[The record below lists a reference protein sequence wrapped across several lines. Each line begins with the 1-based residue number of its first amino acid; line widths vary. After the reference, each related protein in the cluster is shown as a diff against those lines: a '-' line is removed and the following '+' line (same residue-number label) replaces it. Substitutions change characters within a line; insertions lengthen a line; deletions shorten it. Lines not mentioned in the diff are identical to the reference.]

1 MSPNQPPPSSKTLV
15 IIPTYDELE
24 NLPLIVGRLHRAQPE
39 VDVLVVDDNSPDGTG
54 EKADEMAAADPRIHV
69 LHRSEKNGLGG
80 AYIAGFRWALER
92 DYAVV
97 VEMDADGS
105 HAPEQLDRL
114 LRAVDEGADLVL
126 GSRYVPGGRTV
137 NWPLK
142 RQLISRGGNVYSQL
156 ALGTRIRDITGGYRA
171 FRREVL
177 EKLGLESV
185 ASAGYCFQIDL
196 AWRAVQL
203 GFTVVEVPITFTER
217 VIGESKMSGSIVKE
231 AAVNVPRWGLEAR
244 TRRLRGILASR
255 RA

>member
-1 MSPNQPPPSSKTLV
+1 MSPTDLPPSSKTLV

-24 NLPLIVGRLHRAQPE
+24 NLPLIVGRLHRAQPGA
-39 VDVLVVDDNSPDGTG
+39 DVLVVDDNSPDGTG
-54 EKADEMAAADPRIHV
+54 EKADEMAAADERIHV
-69 LHRSEKNGLGG
+69 LHRTEKNGLGG
-80 AYIAGFRWALER
+80 AYIAGFRWALAR
-92 DYAVV
+92 DYTVI

-114 LRAVDEGADLVL
+114 LRAIDDGADLVL
-126 GSRYVPGGRTV
+126 GSRYVPGGNTV

-156 ALGTRIRDITGGYRA
+156 ALGVRIRDITGGYRA

-177 EKLGLESV
+177 AALSLETV

-196 AWRAVQL
+196 AWRALQL
-203 GFTVVEVPITFTER
+203 GFRVEEVPITFVER

-231 AAVNVPRWGLEAR
+231 AALNVPRWGFEG
-244 TRRLRGILASR
+244 RRRKLRHYLDSR
-255 RA
+255 KH